1 MTKFYTATRCLHALY
16 CLWETLRSTL
26 LLQTFA
32 VSLTRVTS
40 VSLATNALLFALKLW
55 GFLISGSVALFSD
68 AMNSLL
74 DVASSAAVLVS
85 VRVGRKAPD
94 REHPFGHSRAEPI
107 AGFVLAVIAC
117 VLAVEVLQESIVKFL
132 TKHDHE
138 VSPLLFAILGVA
150 IVSKLAM
157 AAWQRRVGRA
167 ANSPAVLAMA
177 VDSRNDVL
185 SSLAALAGV
194 TGAAFGFD
202 QADEIA
208 GLIVGIIILVGGIRI
223 VRDNL
228 DLLLGRSP
236 SDSVMDAV
244 RRVVVAV
251 PGVQE
256 IRFCRAHYLGSELHF
271 EIIIACH
278 GELST
283 TESAQIA
290 DNVRVAA
297 EQVPEVNVAFIHVD
311 TVEGP
316 HHYPELLN
324 VLESKSEM

>member
-1 MTKFYTATRCLHALY
+1 M
-16 CLWETLRSTL
+16 
-26 LLQTFA
+26 
-32 VSLTRVTS
+32 SLTRVTS

-55 GFLISGSVALFSD
+55 GFLMSGSVALFSD

-74 DVASSAAVLVS
+74 DVASSTAVLIS

-117 VLAVEVLQESIVKFL
+117 VLAVEVLQESIMKFL

-157 AAWQRRVGRA
+157 AAWQRRVGHR

-194 TGAAFGFD
+194 TGAAVGFN

-208 GLIVGIIILVGGIRI
+208 GLIVGIIILIGGIRI

-236 SDSVMDAV
+236 SDAVIHAV
-244 RRVVVAV
+244 RGVVAAV
-251 PGVQE
+251 PGVQG
-256 IRFCRAHYLGSELHF
+256 IRFCRGHYLGSELHF

-283 TESAQIA
+283 AESAQIA

-324 VLESKSEM
+324 VLER

>member
-1 MTKFYTATRCLHALY
+1 MGNDGGHRVFSLY
-16 CLWETLRSTL
+16 CPRVVPSAQFRFTVILAL
-26 LLQTFA
+26 A

-40 VSLATNALLFALKLW
+40 VSLATNVLLFALKFW
-55 GFLISGSVALFSD
+55 GFLMSGSVALFSD

-74 DVASSAAVLVS
+74 DVASSTAVLVS

-132 TKHDHE
+132 SKHDHE
-138 VSPLLFAILGVA
+138 VSPWLFGILAAAIA
-150 IVSKLAM
+150 SKLVLAG
-157 AAWQRRVGRA
+157 WQQRVGRA
-167 ANSPAVLAMA
+167 AGSPAVLAMS

-194 TGAAFGFD
+194 TGAAVGFY

-208 GLIVGIIILVGGIRI
+208 GLIVGIIILIGGVRI
-223 VRDNL
+223 VRENL
-228 DLLLGRSP
+228 DMLLGRSP
-236 SDSVMDAV
+236 SDSVIDAV
-244 RRVVVAV
+244 RQAVAAV
-251 PGVQE
+251 AGVQA
-256 IRFCRAHYLGSELHF
+256 IRFCRGHYLGSELHF

-278 GELST
+278 GDLST
-283 TESAQIA
+283 AKSAQIA
-290 DNVRVAA
+290 DNVRLAA
-297 EQVPEVNVAFIHVD
+297 ERVPEVNVAFIHVD

-324 VLESKSEM
+324 VLDR